1 MAEGRRPIAT
11 RSAGWARW
19 TAQRLDGL
27 GLTPN
32 TISLASIGF
41 AALSG
46 VAAWTG
52 WWLLAALAIQL
63 RLLCNL
69 FDGMVAVEGGK
80 AGPAGGV
87 YNELPD
93 RVADSLTLIGLGYGT
108 GWPQLGVWCALGA
121 AITAYVRVLGAS
133 LGTPHYFFGPMAK
146 QHRMALCTLALLL
159 AACGWTWL
167 LPPVLGVILLGTL
180 LTSALR
186 VRAICAHLEA
196 GAEAAA
202 ESARSFVSSE
212 ETSSS

>member
-1 MAEGRRPIAT
+1 MEEGRRPIAT

-19 TAQRLDGL
+19 TAQQLDRM

-32 TISLASIGF
+32 AISIASIGF

-46 VAAWTG
+46 LTAWFG
-52 WWLLAALAIQL
+52 LWLVAALAIQL

-80 AGPAGGV
+80 AGPTGGV

-93 RVADSLTLIGLGYGT
+93 RVADSLTLIGIGYGV
-108 GWPQLGVWCALGA
+108 GWPQLGLWCALGA
-121 AITAYVRVLGAS
+121 ALTAYVRVLGAS
-133 LGTPHYFFGPMAK
+133 LGAPHFFFGPMAK

-159 AACGWTWL
+159 AYWAWSW
-167 LPPVLGVILLGTL
+167 VLVPTLAVIFAGTL

-186 VRAICAHLEA
+186 ARAICRHLE
-196 GAEAAA
+196 
-202 ESARSFVSSE
+202 ESAAVGAASDELV
-212 ETSSS
+212 ETPGVL

>member
-1 MAEGRRPIAT
+1 MNDQEGRRPIST

-19 TAQRLDGL
+19 VARSMADA

-32 TISLASIGF
+32 SISVASIGI
-41 AALSG
+41 ALIAG

-52 WWLLAALAIQL
+52 IWWAAAVGIQL

-80 AGPAGGV
+80 ATPSGGV

-93 RVADSLTLIGLGYGT
+93 RLADSFILIGMGYGA
-108 GWPQLGVWCALGA
+108 GWPQLGLWCALGA
-121 AITAYVRVLGAS
+121 AVTAYVRVLGAS

-146 QHRMALCTLALLL
+146 QHRMALATVTLLL
-159 AACGWTWL
+159 AMKWTFVLPWSL
-167 LPPVLGVILLGTL
+167 LVILVGTL

-186 VRAICAHLEA
+186 ARAVCRFLEA
-196 GAEAAA
+196 RP
-202 ESARSFVSSE
+202 S
-212 ETSSS
+212 